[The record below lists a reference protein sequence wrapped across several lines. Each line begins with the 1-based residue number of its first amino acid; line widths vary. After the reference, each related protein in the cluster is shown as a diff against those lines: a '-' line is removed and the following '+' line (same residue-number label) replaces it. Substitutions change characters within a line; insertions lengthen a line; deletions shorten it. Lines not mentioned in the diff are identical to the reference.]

1 MKIKFPTYFKVI
13 YVLWTCLSLP
23 LHELQ
28 TQHLLPLMN
37 GHCYHTG
44 DVYLLELLAGRTERG
59 GKIKILNYMTYTIK

>member
-1 MKIKFPTYFKVI
+1 MVK

-28 TQHLLPLMN
+28 TQHLPPLMH

-44 DVYLLELLAGRTERG
+44 DVYLLELPAGRTARG
-59 GKIKILNYMTYTIK
+59 KLKY